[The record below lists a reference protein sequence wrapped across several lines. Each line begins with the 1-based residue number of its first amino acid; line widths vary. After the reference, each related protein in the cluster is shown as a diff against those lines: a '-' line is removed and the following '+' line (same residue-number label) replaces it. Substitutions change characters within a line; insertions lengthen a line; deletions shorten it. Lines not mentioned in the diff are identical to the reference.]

1 MASRDKGLHSSP
13 PVPSMSPLGLQGTTD
28 MGLLGISSFRDMPA
42 SLFVSSVCSVC
53 SCCAALAH
61 AHTHPESQTRPANS
75 LKHPLSHI
83 SEHSYHQ
90 DPLHIFPNSN
100 SCSESPQVAY
110 KNSRSPHNVATAG
123 CRPAFYR
130 KDIVSHILPC
140 PHHRLPCLPWP
151 LPRKKQTSPSSPP
164 TMSPVEHDYPP
175 REVHRPNTDRHAAEH
190 SYIEA
195 LPSAAAGRV
204 HIYTTNSPSHSRAS
218 SSDSF
223 RSNTYAAMD
232 DQVMIPTKPSQHG
245 CQQPEEQAPVLPQK
259 SALRASRLLDN
270 LVGLKL
276 TMPDPPS
283 FTQTPHDEY
292 MSSEED
298 ASSTAGDFSDFE
310 YDSSSDDVCPS
321 PAKERRSHEVTA
333 RVVSVIFSGK
343 PSVVDVP
350 QNRRSISPTSFER
363 RQSIM
368 DLATQTLTQEDT
380 ETKRRRMSVTS
391 TSSDS
396 VSTKPARTAHPPRSS
411 SMQPIATHNTI
422 KKTKPA
428 FLQIDPYAN
437 GSVYSLDVLQEPKEV
452 EQEDDRPRTPKTPT
466 KMFKGVARTLS
477 LMKRRST
484 PRMNQAFL
492 SPSTENA
499 PLATSPSKRSILGE
513 PLCEAPQEM
522 SQEAIEETA
531 DFAVPPPPQRP
542 PPRPQS
548 ASPVTYDEIVRVA
561 KRNERMERNN
571 EKLLSVA
578 RTPTGDLAESPISP
592 MSPLS
597 ATSTNTTATTGKR
610 MSSFNAARRRM
621 SIKLTGKLQL

>member
-1 MASRDKGLHSSP
+1 
-13 PVPSMSPLGLQGTTD
+13 
-28 MGLLGISSFRDMPA
+28 
-42 SLFVSSVCSVC
+42 
-53 SCCAALAH
+53 
-61 AHTHPESQTRPANS
+61 
-75 LKHPLSHI
+75 
-83 SEHSYHQ
+83 
-90 DPLHIFPNSN
+90 
-100 SCSESPQVAY
+100 
-110 KNSRSPHNVATAG
+110 
-123 CRPAFYR
+123 
-130 KDIVSHILPC
+130 
-140 PHHRLPCLPWP
+140 
-151 LPRKKQTSPSSPP
+151 
-164 TMSPVEHDYPP
+164 
-175 REVHRPNTDRHAAEH
+175 
-190 SYIEA
+190 
-195 LPSAAAGRV
+195 
-204 HIYTTNSPSHSRAS
+204 
-218 SSDSF
+218 
-223 RSNTYAAMD
+223 MD
-232 DQVMIPTKPSQHG
+232 DQVMIPSKPSQHG
-245 CQQPEEQAPVLPQK
+245 GPDSEEQAPVLPQK

-321 PAKERRSHEVTA
+321 PAKDRRSHEVTA

-368 DLATQTLTQEDT
+368 DLASQSLAQDESDA
-380 ETKRRRMSVTS
+380 KRRRMSVTS

-396 VSTKPARTAHPPRSS
+396 ISTKPTRAAHPPRSS
-411 SMQPIATHNTI
+411 SMQPPATHNTL

-437 GSVYSLDVLQEPKEV
+437 GSVYSLDVLQEPKEA
-452 EQEDDRPRTPKTPT
+452 EQEDDRPKTPRTPT

-492 SPSTENA
+492 STSTEHV

-522 SQEAIEETA
+522 GDEAAEGTA
-531 DFAVPPPPQRP
+531 AELAVPPPPQRP
-542 PPRPQS
+542 PPHPHS
-548 ASPVTYDEIVRVA
+548 AAVTYDEIVRVA
-561 KRNERMERNN
+561 KRNERIERN
-571 EKLLSVA
+571 ERLLSVA

>member
-1 MASRDKGLHSSP
+1 
-13 PVPSMSPLGLQGTTD
+13 
-28 MGLLGISSFRDMPA
+28 
-42 SLFVSSVCSVC
+42 
-53 SCCAALAH
+53 
-61 AHTHPESQTRPANS
+61 
-75 LKHPLSHI
+75 
-83 SEHSYHQ
+83 
-90 DPLHIFPNSN
+90 
-100 SCSESPQVAY
+100 
-110 KNSRSPHNVATAG
+110 
-123 CRPAFYR
+123 
-130 KDIVSHILPC
+130 
-140 PHHRLPCLPWP
+140 
-151 LPRKKQTSPSSPP
+151 
-164 TMSPVEHDYPP
+164 MSPVEHDYPP
-175 REVHRPNTDRHAAEH
+175 REVHRPKTDRQAAEH

-204 HIYTTNSPSHSRAS
+204 HIYTTSSPSHSRT
-218 SSDSF
+218 SSDSIH
-223 RSNTYAAMD
+223 SNTYAAME
-232 DQVMIPTKPSQHG
+232 DQVMIPTKHSQHG
-245 CQQPEEQAPVLPQK
+245 GQQPEEQAPVLPQK

-321 PAKERRSHEVTA
+321 PAKDRRSHEVTA

-368 DLATQTLTQEDT
+368 DLAAQSLAHEDA
-380 ETKRRRMSVTS
+380 EVKRRRMSVTS

-411 SMQPIATHNTI
+411 SMQPLATHNTI

-437 GSVYSLDVLQEPKEV
+437 GSVYSLDVLQEPKEA

-492 SPSTENA
+492 SSSTDNV

-513 PLCEAPQEM
+513 PLCEAPHEM
-522 SQEAIEETA
+522 SQVATEETA
-531 DFAVPPPPQRP
+531 ELAFPPPPQRP
-542 PPRPQS
+542 PPQP
-548 ASPVTYDEIVRVA
+548 SPAAVTYDEIVRVA

-578 RTPTGDLAESPISP
+578 RTPTSELAESPISP

>member
-1 MASRDKGLHSSP
+1 
-13 PVPSMSPLGLQGTTD
+13 
-28 MGLLGISSFRDMPA
+28 
-42 SLFVSSVCSVC
+42 
-53 SCCAALAH
+53 
-61 AHTHPESQTRPANS
+61 
-75 LKHPLSHI
+75 
-83 SEHSYHQ
+83 
-90 DPLHIFPNSN
+90 
-100 SCSESPQVAY
+100 
-110 KNSRSPHNVATAG
+110 
-123 CRPAFYR
+123 
-130 KDIVSHILPC
+130 
-140 PHHRLPCLPWP
+140 
-151 LPRKKQTSPSSPP
+151 
-164 TMSPVEHDYPP
+164 
-175 REVHRPNTDRHAAEH
+175 
-190 SYIEA
+190 
-195 LPSAAAGRV
+195 
-204 HIYTTNSPSHSRAS
+204 
-218 SSDSF
+218 
-223 RSNTYAAMD
+223 MD
-232 DQVMIPTKPSQHG
+232 DQVMIPTPSQHG
-245 CQQPEEQAPVLPQK
+245 GQQPEEQAPVLPQK

-321 PAKERRSHEVTA
+321 PAKDRRSHEVTA

-368 DLATQTLTQEDT
+368 DLAAQSLTQDDAEV
-380 ETKRRRMSVTS
+380 KMRRMSVTS

-396 VSTKPARTAHPPRSS
+396 VSVMPTRTAHPPRSS
-411 SMQPIATHNTI
+411 SMQPPASHNTA
-422 KKTKPA
+422 KKTRPA

-437 GSVYSLDVLQEPKEV
+437 GSVYSLDVLQEPKEAGH
-452 EQEDDRPRTPKTPT
+452 EDDRPRTPKTPT

-492 SPSTENA
+492 SPSTDNV
-499 PLATSPSKRSILGE
+499 PLTTSPSKRSILGE

-522 SQEAIEETA
+522 SPEATEGTA
-531 DFAVPPPPQRP
+531 ELTFPPPPSQQP
-542 PPRPQS
+542 PPPPP
-548 ASPVTYDEIVRVA
+548 APAAVTYDEIVRVA

-578 RTPTGDLAESPISP
+578 RTPTSDLSESPISPISP
-592 MSPLS
+592 MS
-597 ATSTNTTATTGKR
+597 ATSTNTTGKR

>member
-1 MASRDKGLHSSP
+1 
-13 PVPSMSPLGLQGTTD
+13 
-28 MGLLGISSFRDMPA
+28 
-42 SLFVSSVCSVC
+42 
-53 SCCAALAH
+53 
-61 AHTHPESQTRPANS
+61 
-75 LKHPLSHI
+75 
-83 SEHSYHQ
+83 
-90 DPLHIFPNSN
+90 
-100 SCSESPQVAY
+100 
-110 KNSRSPHNVATAG
+110 
-123 CRPAFYR
+123 
-130 KDIVSHILPC
+130 
-140 PHHRLPCLPWP
+140 
-151 LPRKKQTSPSSPP
+151 
-164 TMSPVEHDYPP
+164 MSPVEHDYPP
-175 REVHRPNTDRHAAEH
+175 REVHRPKTDRHAAEH

-204 HIYTTNSPSHSRAS
+204 HIYTTSTPSHSRAS
-218 SSDSF
+218 SDSF
-223 RSNTYAAMD
+223 HSNTYAAMD

-245 CQQPEEQAPVLPQK
+245 GPQPEEQAPVLPQK

-321 PAKERRSHEVTA
+321 PAKEGRRSHEVTA

-350 QNRRSISPTSFER
+350 QNRRSISPTSFET

-368 DLATQTLTQEDT
+368 DLATQSEV
-380 ETKRRRMSVTS
+380 KRRRMSVAS

-396 VSTKPARTAHPPRSS
+396 VSTKPARVSHPPRSS
-411 SMQPIATHNTI
+411 SMQPLATHNTI
-422 KKTKPA
+422 KKAKPA

-437 GSVYSLDVLQEPKEV
+437 GSVYSLDVLQEPKEA
-452 EQEDDRPRTPKTPT
+452 EQEDDRPKTPRTPT

-492 SPSTENA
+492 MSTSQEHM

-513 PLCEAPQEM
+513 PLCEAPHEM
-522 SQEAIEETA
+522 GPEATEAIEETA
-531 DFAVPPPPQRP
+531 ELAVPPPPQRP
-542 PPRPQS
+542 PPQPIS
-548 ASPVTYDEIVRVA
+548 TAVTYDEIVRVA
-561 KRNERMERNN
+561 KRNERMERN

-578 RTPTGDLAESPISP
+578 RTPTSELAESPISP

>member
-1 MASRDKGLHSSP
+1 
-13 PVPSMSPLGLQGTTD
+13 
-28 MGLLGISSFRDMPA
+28 
-42 SLFVSSVCSVC
+42 
-53 SCCAALAH
+53 
-61 AHTHPESQTRPANS
+61 
-75 LKHPLSHI
+75 
-83 SEHSYHQ
+83 
-90 DPLHIFPNSN
+90 
-100 SCSESPQVAY
+100 
-110 KNSRSPHNVATAG
+110 
-123 CRPAFYR
+123 
-130 KDIVSHILPC
+130 
-140 PHHRLPCLPWP
+140 
-151 LPRKKQTSPSSPP
+151 
-164 TMSPVEHDYPP
+164 
-175 REVHRPNTDRHAAEH
+175 
-190 SYIEA
+190 
-195 LPSAAAGRV
+195 
-204 HIYTTNSPSHSRAS
+204 
-218 SSDSF
+218 
-223 RSNTYAAMD
+223 
-232 DQVMIPTKPSQHG
+232 MIPTKPSQHG
-245 CQQPEEQAPVLPQK
+245 GQQPEEQAPVLPQK

-368 DLATQTLTQEDT
+368 DLATQSLAQEDT

-411 SMQPIATHNTI
+411 SMQPPATHNTI

-437 GSVYSLDVLQEPKEV
+437 GSVYSLDVLQEPKEA

-492 SPSTENA
+492 SPSTENV

-542 PPRPQS
+542 PPQPHS

-561 KRNERMERNN
+561 KRNERLERNN

>member
-1 MASRDKGLHSSP
+1 
-13 PVPSMSPLGLQGTTD
+13 
-28 MGLLGISSFRDMPA
+28 
-42 SLFVSSVCSVC
+42 
-53 SCCAALAH
+53 
-61 AHTHPESQTRPANS
+61 
-75 LKHPLSHI
+75 
-83 SEHSYHQ
+83 
-90 DPLHIFPNSN
+90 
-100 SCSESPQVAY
+100 
-110 KNSRSPHNVATAG
+110 
-123 CRPAFYR
+123 
-130 KDIVSHILPC
+130 
-140 PHHRLPCLPWP
+140 
-151 LPRKKQTSPSSPP
+151 
-164 TMSPVEHDYPP
+164 MSPVEHDYPP
-175 REVHRPNTDRHAAEH
+175 REVHRPKTDRHAAKH

-204 HIYTTNSPSHSRAS
+204 HIYTTNTPSHSRAS
-218 SSDSF
+218 SDSF
-223 RSNTYAAMD
+223 HSNTYAAMD

-245 CQQPEEQAPVLPQK
+245 GPQSEEQAPVLPQK

-350 QNRRSISPTSFER
+350 QNRRSISPTSFEA

-368 DLATQTLTQEDT
+368 DLATQSPARDSEV
-380 ETKRRRMSVTS
+380 EVKRRRMSVVS

-396 VSTKPARTAHPPRSS
+396 VSIKPARISHPPRSS
-411 SMQPIATHNTI
+411 SMQPPATHNTI

-437 GSVYSLDVLQEPKEV
+437 GSVYSLDVLQEPKEA
-452 EQEDDRPRTPKTPT
+452 EQEDDRPKTPRTPT

-492 SPSTENA
+492 STSQEHV
-499 PLATSPSKRSILGE
+499 PLAISPSKRSILGE

-522 SQEAIEETA
+522 GHEEAIEETA
-531 DFAVPPPPQRP
+531 ELAVPPPPQRP
-542 PPRPQS
+542 PPQPIS
-548 ASPVTYDEIVRVA
+548 TAVTYDEIVRVA
-561 KRNERMERNN
+561 KRNERMERN

-578 RTPTGDLAESPISP
+578 RTPTSDLAESPISP

>member
-1 MASRDKGLHSSP
+1 M
-13 PVPSMSPLGLQGTTD
+13 
-28 MGLLGISSFRDMPA
+28 
-42 SLFVSSVCSVC
+42 
-53 SCCAALAH
+53 
-61 AHTHPESQTRPANS
+61 
-75 LKHPLSHI
+75 
-83 SEHSYHQ
+83 
-90 DPLHIFPNSN
+90 
-100 SCSESPQVAY
+100 AY
-110 KNSRSPHNVATAG
+110 KNSRSPHNVAAAG
-123 CRPAFYR
+123 RTPAFYR

-140 PHHRLPCLPWP
+140 PQYRLNLST
-151 LPRKKQTSPSSPP
+151 LAPP
-164 TMSPVEHDYPP
+164 QKETNLTVFSTDMSPVEHDYPP

-190 SYIEA
+190 SYIQP
-195 LPSAAAGRV
+195 LPSAPAGRV
-204 HIYTTNSPSHSRAS
+204 HIYTTNTPSHSRAS
-218 SSDSF
+218 SDSVH
-223 RSNTYAAMD
+223 SHTYAAMD

-245 CQQPEEQAPVLPQK
+245 GPQPEDQAPVLPQK

-321 PAKERRSHEVTA
+321 PAKDRRSHEVTA

-350 QNRRSISPTSFER
+350 QNRRSISPTSFET

-368 DLATQTLTQEDT
+368 DLASQSLAQEDS
-380 ETKRRRMSVTS
+380 EVKRRRMSVTS

-396 VSTKPARTAHPPRSS
+396 VSTKPVRAAHPPRSS
-411 SMQPIATHNTI
+411 SMQPPATHNTI

-452 EQEDDRPRTPKTPT
+452 EQEDDRPKTPRTPT

-492 SPSTENA
+492 SSASQEHM
-499 PLATSPSKRSILGE
+499 PLSTSPSKRSILGE

-522 SQEAIEETA
+522 GQEAIEETSV
-531 DFAVPPPPQRP
+531 FAVPPPPQRP
-542 PPRPQS
+542 PPQPIS
-548 ASPVTYDEIVRVA
+548 TAVTYDEIVRVA
-561 KRNERMERNN
+561 KRNERIERN

-578 RTPTGDLAESPISP
+578 RTPTSDLAESPISP

-621 SIKLTGKLQL
+621 SIKLTGKLQI

>member
-1 MASRDKGLHSSP
+1 
-13 PVPSMSPLGLQGTTD
+13 
-28 MGLLGISSFRDMPA
+28 
-42 SLFVSSVCSVC
+42 
-53 SCCAALAH
+53 
-61 AHTHPESQTRPANS
+61 
-75 LKHPLSHI
+75 
-83 SEHSYHQ
+83 
-90 DPLHIFPNSN
+90 
-100 SCSESPQVAY
+100 
-110 KNSRSPHNVATAG
+110 
-123 CRPAFYR
+123 
-130 KDIVSHILPC
+130 
-140 PHHRLPCLPWP
+140 
-151 LPRKKQTSPSSPP
+151 
-164 TMSPVEHDYPP
+164 MSPVEHDYPP

-190 SYIEA
+190 SYIQP
-195 LPSAAAGRV
+195 LPSAPAGRV
-204 HIYTTNSPSHSRAS
+204 HIYTTNTPSHSRAS
-218 SSDSF
+218 SDSVH
-223 RSNTYAAMD
+223 SHTYAAMD
-232 DQVMIPTKPSQHG
+232 DQVMIPTKPSQRG
-245 CQQPEEQAPVLPQK
+245 GPQSEDQAPVLPQK

-321 PAKERRSHEVTA
+321 PAKDRRSHEVTA

-368 DLATQTLTQEDT
+368 DLTSQSLAHEDS
-380 ETKRRRMSVTS
+380 EVKRRRMSVTS

-396 VSTKPARTAHPPRSS
+396 VSTKPVRAAHPPRSS
-411 SMQPIATHNTI
+411 SMQPLATHNTI

-437 GSVYSLDVLQEPKEV
+437 GSVYSLDVLQEPKEA
-452 EQEDDRPRTPKTPT
+452 EQEDDRPKTPRTPT

-492 SPSTENA
+492 SSTSQEHM

-522 SQEAIEETA
+522 GQEAIEETSE
-531 DFAVPPPPQRP
+531 FAVPPPPQRP
-542 PPRPQS
+542 PPQPIS
-548 ASPVTYDEIVRVA
+548 TAVTYDEIVRVA
-561 KRNERMERNN
+561 KRNERIERN

-578 RTPTGDLAESPISP
+578 RTPTSDLAESPISP

-621 SIKLTGKLQL
+621 SIKLTGKLQI

>member
-1 MASRDKGLHSSP
+1 
-13 PVPSMSPLGLQGTTD
+13 MSL
-28 MGLLGISSFRDMPA
+28 
-42 SLFVSSVCSVC
+42 
-53 SCCAALAH
+53 
-61 AHTHPESQTRPANS
+61 
-75 LKHPLSHI
+75 
-83 SEHSYHQ
+83 
-90 DPLHIFPNSN
+90 
-100 SCSESPQVAY
+100 
-110 KNSRSPHNVATAG
+110 
-123 CRPAFYR
+123 
-130 KDIVSHILPC
+130 
-140 PHHRLPCLPWP
+140 
-151 LPRKKQTSPSSPP
+151 
-164 TMSPVEHDYPP
+164 VEHDYPP

-190 SYIEA
+190 SYSEPV
-195 LPSAAAGRV
+195 PSTATGRV
-204 HIYTTNSPSHSRAS
+204 HIYTPNSPSRNRTSC
-218 SSDSF
+218 DSIH
-223 RSNTYAAMD
+223 SNTSAAMD
-232 DQVMIPTKPSQHG
+232 DQVMMPTKPSQHG
-245 CQQPEEQAPVLPQK
+245 GSEDQPPVLPQK

-276 TMPDPPS
+276 TMPDPPT

-321 PAKERRSHEVTA
+321 PAKDRRSHEVTA

-350 QNRRSISPTSFER
+350 QNRRSMSPTSFER

-368 DLATQTLTQEDT
+368 DLTSESLGQDSEV
-380 ETKRRRMSVTS
+380 KRRRMSVST

-396 VSTKPARTAHPPRSS
+396 VSTKPTRVAHPPRSS
-411 SMQPIATHNTI
+411 SMQPISTHNTI

-437 GSVYSLDVLQEPKEV
+437 GSVYSLDMVQEPKEA
-452 EQEDDRPRTPKTPT
+452 EQEDERPKTPRTPT

-492 SPSTENA
+492 SPSTENVS
-499 PLATSPSKRSILGE
+499 LGTSPSKRSILGE

-522 SQEAIEETA
+522 VQEETA
-531 DFAVPPPPQRP
+531 EFAAPPPPQRP
-542 PPRPQS
+542 PPQPLSS
-548 ASPVTYDEIVRVA
+548 AVTYDEIVRVA
-561 KRNERMERNN
+561 KRNERIERN

-578 RTPTGDLAESPISP
+578 RTPTSELAESPISP

-597 ATSTNTTATTGKR
+597 ATSTNTTATAGKR

>member
-1 MASRDKGLHSSP
+1 
-13 PVPSMSPLGLQGTTD
+13 MSL
-28 MGLLGISSFRDMPA
+28 
-42 SLFVSSVCSVC
+42 
-53 SCCAALAH
+53 
-61 AHTHPESQTRPANS
+61 
-75 LKHPLSHI
+75 
-83 SEHSYHQ
+83 
-90 DPLHIFPNSN
+90 
-100 SCSESPQVAY
+100 
-110 KNSRSPHNVATAG
+110 
-123 CRPAFYR
+123 
-130 KDIVSHILPC
+130 
-140 PHHRLPCLPWP
+140 
-151 LPRKKQTSPSSPP
+151 
-164 TMSPVEHDYPP
+164 VEHYYPP
-175 REVHRPNTDRHAAEH
+175 REMHRPNTDRHAAEH

-195 LPSAAAGRV
+195 APTVATGRV
-204 HIYTTNSPSHSRAS
+204 HIYTSHGS
-218 SSDSF
+218 SSNRTSCDSVS
-223 RSNTYAAMD
+223 SNTYAAMD
-232 DQVMIPTKPSQHG
+232 DQVMMPTKPSQQG
-245 CQQPEEQAPVLPQK
+245 GSEEQAPVLPQK

-276 TMPDPPS
+276 KMPDPPT

-321 PAKERRSHEVTA
+321 PAKNRRSHEVTA

-368 DLATQTLTQEDT
+368 DLASGSPAQDSEA
-380 ETKRRRMSVTS
+380 KRRRASVST

-396 VSTKPARTAHPPRSS
+396 VSTKPTRVAHPPRSS
-411 SMQPIATHNTI
+411 SMQPPASHNTI
-422 KKTKPA
+422 NKTKPT
-428 FLQIDPYAN
+428 FLHIDPYAN
-437 GSVYSLDVLQEPKEV
+437 GSVYSLDVVQEPKEV
-452 EQEDDRPRTPKTPT
+452 EQDDERPKTPRTPT

-492 SPSTENA
+492 AASTEHV
-499 PLATSPSKRSILGE
+499 PLSTSPPKRSILGE

-522 SQEAIEETA
+522 VQGDTDEL
-531 DFAVPPPPQRP
+531 AVPPPPQRP
-542 PPRPQS
+542 PPQPHS
-548 ASPVTYDEIVRVA
+548 GAVTYDEIVRVA
-561 KRNERMERNN
+561 KRNERVEKNER
-571 EKLLSVA
+571 LLSVA
-578 RTPTGDLAESPISP
+578 RTPTSELADSPVSP

-621 SIKLTGKLQL
+621 SVKLTGKLQL

>member
-1 MASRDKGLHSSP
+1 
-13 PVPSMSPLGLQGTTD
+13 MSQ
-28 MGLLGISSFRDMPA
+28 
-42 SLFVSSVCSVC
+42 
-53 SCCAALAH
+53 
-61 AHTHPESQTRPANS
+61 
-75 LKHPLSHI
+75 
-83 SEHSYHQ
+83 
-90 DPLHIFPNSN
+90 
-100 SCSESPQVAY
+100 
-110 KNSRSPHNVATAG
+110 
-123 CRPAFYR
+123 
-130 KDIVSHILPC
+130 
-140 PHHRLPCLPWP
+140 
-151 LPRKKQTSPSSPP
+151 
-164 TMSPVEHDYPP
+164 VEHDYPP
-175 REVHRPNTDRHAAEH
+175 REVHRPNTDRHAADH
-190 SYIEA
+190 SYIQA

-204 HIYTTNSPSHSRAS
+204 HIYTASSSPSHSRT
-218 SSDSF
+218 SSDSIH
-223 RSNTYAAMD
+223 SNTYAAMED
-232 DQVMIPTKPSQHG
+232 SVMIQSKPSQHPG
-245 CQQPEEQAPVLPQK
+245 QQPEEQAPVLPQK
-259 SALRASRLLDN
+259 SALRTSRLLDN

-321 PAKERRSHEVTA
+321 PAKDRRSHEVTA

-363 RQSIM
+363 RQTIM
-368 DLATQTLTQEDT
+368 DLAAQSLAQDDAEV
-380 ETKRRRMSVTS
+380 KRRRMSVTS

-396 VSTKPARTAHPPRSS
+396 VSTKPTRTAHPPRSS
-411 SMQPIATHNTI
+411 SMQPRPTTNTFS
-422 KKTKPA
+422 KTKPA

-437 GSVYSLDVLQEPKEV
+437 GSVYSLDVLQEPKEA
-452 EQEDDRPRTPKTPT
+452 EQEDERPRTPKTPT

-492 SPSTENA
+492 SSSSTENVST
-499 PLATSPSKRSILGE
+499 ATSPAKRSILGE

-522 SQEAIEETA
+522 SQEAA
-531 DFAVPPPPQRP
+531 DGASEFAVPPPPQRP
-542 PPRPQS
+542 PPQPQS
-548 ASPVTYDEIVRVA
+548 AAVTYEEIVRVA
-561 KRNERMERNN
+561 KRNERLERNN

-578 RTPTGDLAESPISP
+578 RTPTSDLAESPISP

-597 ATSTNTTATTGKR
+597 ATSTSTAATTGKR

>member
-1 MASRDKGLHSSP
+1 
-13 PVPSMSPLGLQGTTD
+13 MSL
-28 MGLLGISSFRDMPA
+28 
-42 SLFVSSVCSVC
+42 
-53 SCCAALAH
+53 
-61 AHTHPESQTRPANS
+61 
-75 LKHPLSHI
+75 
-83 SEHSYHQ
+83 
-90 DPLHIFPNSN
+90 
-100 SCSESPQVAY
+100 
-110 KNSRSPHNVATAG
+110 
-123 CRPAFYR
+123 
-130 KDIVSHILPC
+130 
-140 PHHRLPCLPWP
+140 
-151 LPRKKQTSPSSPP
+151 
-164 TMSPVEHDYPP
+164 VEQDYPP

-195 LPSAAAGRV
+195 PAIAATGRV
-204 HIYTTNSPSHSRAS
+204 HIYSTNSPSPNRAS
-218 SSDSF
+218 CDSIH
-223 RSNTYAAMD
+223 SNSYAAMD
-232 DQVMIPTKPSQHG
+232 DQVVIPTKPSQHG
-245 CQQPEEQAPVLPQK
+245 GSEEQAPVLPQK

-276 TMPDPPS
+276 TMPDPPT

-321 PAKERRSHEVTA
+321 PAKDRRSHEVTA

-368 DLATQTLTQEDT
+368 DIASDSLAQDSEA
-380 ETKRRRMSVTS
+380 KRRRMSVST

-396 VSTKPARTAHPPRSS
+396 VSTKPTRVSHPPRSS
-411 SMQPIATHNTI
+411 SMQPPATHNTI

-437 GSVYSLDVLQEPKEV
+437 GSVYSLDMVQVQEPKEA
-452 EQEDDRPRTPKTPT
+452 EQDDERPKTPRTPT

-492 SPSTENA
+492 SASTDNVA
-499 PLATSPSKRSILGE
+499 LTTSPSRRSILGE

-522 SQEAIEETA
+522 VLDEETA
-531 DFAVPPPPQRP
+531 EFAVPPPPQRP
-542 PPRPQS
+542 PPQPHS
-548 ASPVTYDEIVRVA
+548 AAVTYDEIVRVA
-561 KRNERMERNN
+561 KRNERIERN
-571 EKLLSVA
+571 ERLLSVA
-578 RTPTGDLAESPISP
+578 RTPTSELADSPISP

-597 ATSTNTTATTGKR
+597 ATSTNTTATSGKR
-610 MSSFNAARRRM
+610 MSSFSAARRRM
-621 SIKLTGKLQL
+621 SVKLTGKLQI

>member
-1 MASRDKGLHSSP
+1 MSAPQITLSALAP
-13 PVPSMSPLGLQGTTD
+13 PQKETNLTVFSTD
-28 MGLLGISSFRDMPA
+28 M
-42 SLFVSSVCSVC
+42 
-53 SCCAALAH
+53 
-61 AHTHPESQTRPANS
+61 SQ
-75 LKHPLSHI
+75 
-83 SEHSYHQ
+83 
-90 DPLHIFPNSN
+90 
-100 SCSESPQVAY
+100 
-110 KNSRSPHNVATAG
+110 
-123 CRPAFYR
+123 
-130 KDIVSHILPC
+130 
-140 PHHRLPCLPWP
+140 
-151 LPRKKQTSPSSPP
+151 
-164 TMSPVEHDYPP
+164 VEHDYPP
-175 REVHRPNTDRHAAEH
+175 REVHRPNTDRHAADH
-190 SYIEA
+190 SYIQA

-204 HIYTTNSPSHSRAS
+204 HIYTTSSPSHSRT
-218 SSDSF
+218 SSDSVH
-223 RSNTYAAMD
+223 SDTYAAAME
-232 DQVMIPTKPSQHG
+232 DQVMMSSKPS
-245 CQQPEEQAPVLPQK
+245 QQPEEQAPVLPQK
-259 SALRASRLLDN
+259 SALRTSRLLDN

-321 PAKERRSHEVTA
+321 PAKDRRSHEVTA

-368 DLATQTLTQEDT
+368 DLAARSLAQEDT
-380 ETKRRRMSVTS
+380 EVKRRRMSVTS

-396 VSTKPARTAHPPRSS
+396 VSTKPSRTAHPPRSS
-411 SMQPIATHNTI
+411 SMQPPATHNTI

-437 GSVYSLDVLQEPKEV
+437 GSVYSLDVLQEPKEAD
-452 EQEDDRPRTPKTPT
+452 QEDDRPRTPKTPT

-492 SPSTENA
+492 SSSSTENVSM
-499 PLATSPSKRSILGE
+499 ATSPSKRSILGE

-522 SQEAIEETA
+522 SQEATEGASE
-531 DFAVPPPPQRP
+531 FAVPPPPQRP
-542 PPRPQS
+542 PPQPQS
-548 ASPVTYDEIVRVA
+548 AAVTYDEIVRVA

-578 RTPTGDLAESPISP
+578 RTPTSDLAESPISP

-597 ATSTNTTATTGKR
+597 ATSTSTTATTGKR

>member
-13 PVPSMSPLGLQGTTD
+13 PVPSRSPPRLQGTTD
-28 MGLLGISSFRDMPA
+28 MGFWISPVSGICPLPFSFPA
-42 SLFVSSVCSVC
+42 SALVC
-53 SCCAALAH
+53 SCCAALPH
-61 AHTHPESQTRPANS
+61 AHTHAESQTTPANS
-75 LKHPLSHI
+75 LKHPLSRI
-83 SEHSYHQ
+83 SE
-90 DPLHIFPNSN
+90 
-100 SCSESPQVAY
+100 CSATSTPFISLPIQPSDLETPQVAY
-110 KNSRSPHNVATAG
+110 KNSGSPHNVAVAG
-123 CRPAFYR
+123 RRPAFYP

-140 PHHRLPCLPWP
+140 PQHRLNLAT
-151 LPRKKQTSPSSPP
+151 LAPP
-164 TMSPVEHDYPP
+164 QKETNLTVFSTDMSPVEHDYPP

-204 HIYTTNSPSHSRAS
+204 HIYTTSSPSYSRT
-218 SSDSF
+218 SSDSIH
-223 RSNTYAAMD
+223 SNTYAAMD
-232 DQVMIPTKPSQHG
+232 DQVMIPKPSQHG
-245 CQQPEEQAPVLPQK
+245 GQESEEQAPVLPQK

-321 PAKERRSHEVTA
+321 PAKDRRSHEVTA

-363 RQSIM
+363 RQTIM
-368 DLATQTLTQEDT
+368 DLAAQSLAQEDT
-380 ETKRRRMSVTS
+380 EVKGRRMSVTS

-396 VSTKPARTAHPPRSS
+396 VSTKPTWTAHPPRSS
-411 SMQPIATHNTI
+411 SMQPLVTHNTI

-437 GSVYSLDVLQEPKEV
+437 GSVYSLDVLQEPKEA
-452 EQEDDRPRTPKTPT
+452 EQEDERPRTPKTPT

-492 SPSTENA
+492 SASTENV

-513 PLCEAPQEM
+513 PLCETPQAM
-522 SQEAIEETA
+522 SQEATEETA
-531 DFAVPPPPQRP
+531 ELVFPPPPQRP
-542 PPRPQS
+542 PPQPTP
-548 ASPVTYDEIVRVA
+548 AAVTYDEIVRVA

-578 RTPTGDLAESPISP
+578 RTPTSDLAESPISP

-621 SIKLTGKLQL
+621 SIKLTGRLQL

>member
-1 MASRDKGLHSSP
+1 
-13 PVPSMSPLGLQGTTD
+13 
-28 MGLLGISSFRDMPA
+28 
-42 SLFVSSVCSVC
+42 
-53 SCCAALAH
+53 
-61 AHTHPESQTRPANS
+61 
-75 LKHPLSHI
+75 
-83 SEHSYHQ
+83 
-90 DPLHIFPNSN
+90 
-100 SCSESPQVAY
+100 
-110 KNSRSPHNVATAG
+110 
-123 CRPAFYR
+123 
-130 KDIVSHILPC
+130 
-140 PHHRLPCLPWP
+140 
-151 LPRKKQTSPSSPP
+151 
-164 TMSPVEHDYPP
+164 MSPVEHDYPP

-190 SYIEA
+190 SYIQPR
-195 LPSAAAGRV
+195 PSAPAGRV
-204 HIYTTNSPSHSRAS
+204 HIYTSNTPSHSRAS
-218 SSDSF
+218 SDSIHSDS
-223 RSNTYAAMD
+223 YAAMD
-232 DQVMIPTKPSQHG
+232 DQVMIPSKPSQHG
-245 CQQPEEQAPVLPQK
+245 GPHEEEQAPVLPQK

-321 PAKERRSHEVTA
+321 PAKDRRSHEVTA

-368 DLATQTLTQEDT
+368 DLAAQSLAQDSEV
-380 ETKRRRMSVTS
+380 EVKRRRMSVAS
-391 TSSDS
+391 TVSDT
-396 VSTKPARTAHPPRSS
+396 VPTKPARVSHPPRSS
-411 SMQPIATHNTI
+411 SMQPIASHNTL

-437 GSVYSLDVLQEPKEV
+437 GSVYSLDVLQEPKEA
-452 EQEDDRPRTPKTPT
+452 EQEDDRPKTPRTPT

-492 SPSTENA
+492 SSTSQEHM

-522 SQEAIEETA
+522 GQEATEAIEETA
-531 DFAVPPPPQRP
+531 ELAVPPPPQRP
-542 PPRPQS
+542 PPQPHS
-548 ASPVTYDEIVRVA
+548 GAVTYDEIVRVA
-561 KRNERMERNN
+561 KRNERMERNQQ
-571 EKLLSVA
+571 LLSVA
-578 RTPTGDLAESPISP
+578 RTPTSDLAESPISP

>member
-1 MASRDKGLHSSP
+1 M
-13 PVPSMSPLGLQGTTD
+13 
-28 MGLLGISSFRDMPA
+28 
-42 SLFVSSVCSVC
+42 
-53 SCCAALAH
+53 
-61 AHTHPESQTRPANS
+61 
-75 LKHPLSHI
+75 
-83 SEHSYHQ
+83 
-90 DPLHIFPNSN
+90 
-100 SCSESPQVAY
+100 AY
-110 KNSRSPHNVATAG
+110 KNSRSTHNVAAAG
-123 CRPAFYR
+123 RRPAF
-130 KDIVSHILPC
+130 LPKRHC
-140 PHHRLPCLPWP
+140 LSYTPLSAPRLNLAT
-151 LPRKKQTSPSSPP
+151 LAPP
-164 TMSPVEHDYPP
+164 QKETNLTVFSTDMSPVEHDYPP
-175 REVHRPNTDRHAAEH
+175 REVHRPSADRHAADH
-190 SYIEA
+190 SYIQPM
-195 LPSAAAGRV
+195 PSAAAGRV
-204 HIYTTNSPSHSRAS
+204 HIYTSSSPSHSRAS
-218 SSDSF
+218 SDSVH
-223 RSNTYAAMD
+223 SNTYAAMD
-232 DQVMIPTKPSQHG
+232 DQVMTPTKPSQHAG
-245 CQQPEEQAPVLPQK
+245 QQPEDQAPVLPQK

-321 PAKERRSHEVTA
+321 PAKDRRSHEVTA

-350 QNRRSISPTSFER
+350 QNRRSISPTSFEA

-368 DLATQTLTQEDT
+368 DLASQSPAQEDT
-380 ETKRRRMSVTS
+380 EVKRRRMSVIS

-396 VSTKPARTAHPPRSS
+396 VSAKPIRAAHPPRSS
-411 SMQPIATHNTI
+411 SMQPPATHNTI

-452 EQEDDRPRTPKTPT
+452 DSEDDRPKTPRTPT

-492 SPSTENA
+492 SASQEHM
-499 PLATSPSKRSILGE
+499 PLASSPSKRSILGE

-522 SQEAIEETA
+522 ATESTEETA
-531 DFAVPPPPQRP
+531 EFTVPPPPQRP
-542 PPRPQS
+542 APQPNS
-548 ASPVTYDEIVRVA
+548 AAVTYDEIVRVA
-561 KRNERMERNN
+561 KRNERIERN
-571 EKLLSVA
+571 ERLLSVA
-578 RTPTGDLAESPISP
+578 RTPTSDLAESPISP

>member
-1 MASRDKGLHSSP
+1 MSAPQITLSALAP
-13 PVPSMSPLGLQGTTD
+13 PQKETNLTVFSTD
-28 MGLLGISSFRDMPA
+28 M
-42 SLFVSSVCSVC
+42 
-53 SCCAALAH
+53 
-61 AHTHPESQTRPANS
+61 SQ
-75 LKHPLSHI
+75 
-83 SEHSYHQ
+83 
-90 DPLHIFPNSN
+90 
-100 SCSESPQVAY
+100 
-110 KNSRSPHNVATAG
+110 
-123 CRPAFYR
+123 
-130 KDIVSHILPC
+130 
-140 PHHRLPCLPWP
+140 
-151 LPRKKQTSPSSPP
+151 
-164 TMSPVEHDYPP
+164 VEHDYLP

-195 LPSAAAGRV
+195 PPSAATGRV
-204 HIYTTNSPSHSRAS
+204 HIYTTSSSPSHSRT
-218 SSDSF
+218 SSDSIH
-223 RSNTYAAMD
+223 SNTYVAME
-232 DQVMIPTKPSQHG
+232 DQVMIQSKPSQHAG
-245 CQQPEEQAPVLPQK
+245 QQQPETEDRAPVLPQK

-368 DLATQTLTQEDT
+368 DLAAQSFAHEDT
-380 ETKRRRMSVTS
+380 EVKRRRMSVTS

-396 VSTKPARTAHPPRSS
+396 VSTKPTRAAHPPRSS
-411 SMQPIATHNTI
+411 SMQPPATHNTI

-437 GSVYSLDVLQEPKEV
+437 GSVYSLDVLQEPKEA
-452 EQEDDRPRTPKTPT
+452 EHEDDRPRTPKTPT

-492 SPSTENA
+492 SSSSSTENVSM
-499 PLATSPSKRSILGE
+499 ATSPSKRSILGE
-513 PLCEAPQEM
+513 PLCEAPHEM
-522 SQEAIEETA
+522 SQEAAEGTSE
-531 DFAVPPPPQRP
+531 FAVPPPPQRP
-542 PPRPQS
+542 APQPNS
-548 ASPVTYDEIVRVA
+548 SPVTYDEIVRVA
-561 KRNERMERNN
+561 KRNERIERNN

-578 RTPTGDLAESPISP
+578 RTPTSDLAESPVSP

>member
-1 MASRDKGLHSSP
+1 
-13 PVPSMSPLGLQGTTD
+13 
-28 MGLLGISSFRDMPA
+28 
-42 SLFVSSVCSVC
+42 
-53 SCCAALAH
+53 
-61 AHTHPESQTRPANS
+61 
-75 LKHPLSHI
+75 
-83 SEHSYHQ
+83 
-90 DPLHIFPNSN
+90 
-100 SCSESPQVAY
+100 
-110 KNSRSPHNVATAG
+110 
-123 CRPAFYR
+123 
-130 KDIVSHILPC
+130 
-140 PHHRLPCLPWP
+140 
-151 LPRKKQTSPSSPP
+151 
-164 TMSPVEHDYPP
+164 
-175 REVHRPNTDRHAAEH
+175 
-190 SYIEA
+190 
-195 LPSAAAGRV
+195 
-204 HIYTTNSPSHSRAS
+204 
-218 SSDSF
+218 
-223 RSNTYAAMD
+223 MD
-232 DQVMIPTKPSQHG
+232 DQVMIPSKPSQHG
-245 CQQPEEQAPVLPQK
+245 GPDSEEQAPVLPQK

-321 PAKERRSHEVTA
+321 PAKDRRSHEVTA

-368 DLATQTLTQEDT
+368 DLASQSLAQDESDA
-380 ETKRRRMSVTS
+380 KRRRMSVTS

-396 VSTKPARTAHPPRSS
+396 ISTKPTRAAHPPRSS
-411 SMQPIATHNTI
+411 SMQPPATHNTL

-437 GSVYSLDVLQEPKEV
+437 GSVYSLDVLQEPKEA
-452 EQEDDRPRTPKTPT
+452 EQEDDRPKTPRTPT

-492 SPSTENA
+492 STSTEHV

-522 SQEAIEETA
+522 GDEAAEGTA
-531 DFAVPPPPQRP
+531 AGLAVPPPPQRP
-542 PPRPQS
+542 PPQPHS
-548 ASPVTYDEIVRVA
+548 AAVTYDEIVRVA
-561 KRNERMERNN
+561 KRNERIERN
-571 EKLLSVA
+571 ERLLSVA